1 MTSLPLRPTR
11 HAGEGAVSLMT
22 RLAAANGFHRPADLC
37 AALGLPWHAVIAG
50 DGIEAIADAARCD
63 VEGLRFDTGH
73 PTAKDVALRGEMLG
87 RRQWS
92 VSRHRRVCPAC
103 VAEDLRLGFGHL
115 QPVWARTWWDVSAVS
130 LCPTHRIAL
139 ERACQCG
146 EHGDYVSG
154 RFGFCTCHMAR
165 NRPSQSSPSIPCDP
179 DQIRGDLYI
188 LGRLGV
194 CERRSS
200 PILDGLP
207 LGKAISLMGM
217 FGLCSDDA
225 SPTRS
230 GRLTAGFAA
239 FEDWPHGLHD
249 RLNQIAR
256 SRVADGRWGAENA
269 YGVILNQVR
278 DLGKTEATA
287 ALRLEIA
294 RHAAS
299 SGIARAAKPVLGVTS
314 PTRPDL
320 TLSKAQ
326 RTLGIGHARARDLLG
341 PQAGHGKGTPILLP
355 SQVVKRLREHIDAR
369 ADLKDLQASLGV
381 GKAQTRSLVEA
392 GLVPRGTDGKVAT
405 GAGDALIGALLARRS
420 LVRGVPLPAACR
432 RARTGLPDACKA
444 ILSGRLNAD
453 EIANERGLARVGV
466 EVAPLRAIGKD
477 VRNDGLTVE
486 EAAAWLGEKWQVVR
500 DLAASGLITRDRD
513 GKLDRRSVDAFA
525 RNYVPGALLA
535 RKLGTSPKHL
545 PVMAAARGVRPIIAP
560 PGARKAFYKAADA
573 ARLG

>member
-1 MTSLPLRPTR
+1 
-11 HAGEGAVSLMT
+11 
-22 RLAAANGFHRPADLC
+22 
-37 AALGLPWHAVIAG
+37 
-50 DGIEAIADAARCD
+50 
-63 VEGLRFDTGH
+63 
-73 PTAKDVALRGEMLG
+73 MLG

-103 VAEDLRLGFGHL
+103 VAEDLHEGLGRL
-115 QPVWARTWWDVSAVS
+115 QPVWARTWWDVHSVS
-130 LCPTHRIAL
+130 VCPTHRIPL
-139 ERACQCG
+139 KRACQS
-146 EHGDYVSG
+146 GDHRDYTSG
-154 RFGFCTCHMAR
+154 RLGFCTCHMAR
-165 NRPSQSSPSIPCDP
+165 NRPSQCSPSTPCDP

-217 FGLCSDDA
+217 FGQSSDDA

-249 RLNQIAR
+249 RLNQIAQ
-256 SRVADGRWGAENA
+256 SRIADGRWGAENA

-287 ALRLEIA
+287 ALRLGIA

-299 SGIARAAKPVLGVTS
+299 SGIARAKKPVLGVTV
-314 PTRPDL
+314 PTRTGV
-320 TLSKAQ
+320 TLSEAQ
-326 RTLGIGHARARDLLG
+326 RMLGIGHARAHTLRD
-341 PQAGHGKGTPILLP
+341 PQTGHGKGRPILLS
-355 SQVVKRLREHIDAR
+355 SQVVDRLRQRIDAR
-369 ADLKDLQASLGV
+369 ADLKNLQASLGV
-381 GKAQTRSLVEA
+381 GKTQTRSLVEA
-392 GLVPRGTDGKVAT
+392 GLIPRGVDGKVSA
-405 GAGDALIGALLARRS
+405 GAGDVLVDALLARRS

-444 ILSGRLNAD
+444 ILPGRLDAD
-453 EIANERGLARVGV
+453 EIISERGLARVGV

-477 VRNDGLTVE
+477 VRRDGLTVE
-486 EAAAWLGEKWQVVR
+486 EAAVRLGEKWQVVR

-513 GKLDRRSVDAFA
+513 GKIDRRSVEAFA
-525 RNYVPGALLA
+525 RTYVAGANLA

-545 PVMAAARGVRPIIAP
+545 PIMAAARGVRPIIAP
-560 PGARKAFYKAADA
+560 PRARKAFYKATDA